1 MEKLIRKYIIRALII
16 SANEDNLARWIKYDM
31 THSDDVPE
39 EICED
44 EYTWELVRREINK
57 LINFLTKEWLA

>member
-1 MEKLIRKYIIRALII
+1 MEKLIRKYIIRALIL
-16 SANEDNLARWIKYDM
+16 SANEDSLARWIKYDM
-31 THSDDVPE
+31 THSDDVPK

-57 LINFLTKEWLA
+57 LINFLTKKWLA